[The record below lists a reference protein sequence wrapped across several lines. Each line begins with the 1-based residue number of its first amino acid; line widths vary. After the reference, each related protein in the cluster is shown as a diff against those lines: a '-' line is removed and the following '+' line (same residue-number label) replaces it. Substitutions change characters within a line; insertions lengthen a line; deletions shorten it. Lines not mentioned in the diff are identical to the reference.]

1 VLARTNGQ
9 LEILKA
15 GLDQAGVPLRSQG
28 VDGFLGRAS
37 IRDAIRPIATS
48 TQPAR
53 FAQWRRDLE
62 EASGLRHRAGSEA
75 RDNDPDTRAITLAR
89 ELGDRRALAEI
100 AAEYASLD
108 PMPQGRGFVMF
119 LRQSLGAET
128 APVAEDAVDVI
139 TFHRA
144 KGLEWPVVFVTG
156 LENGYVPISRATSRD
171 ALDEERRLL
180 YVALSRAEDELFC
193 SWAKSRTFGSR
204 VVTREPSPYIDA
216 IEEVRKRLGPTTAVD
231 GQAARAA
238 LAASRA
244 ALGRPGTPAS
254 F

>member
-9 LEILKA
+9 LEILKT

-37 IRDAIRPIATS
+37 IREAIRPIASS

-62 EASGLRHRAGSEA
+62 ETGGLRHKA
-75 RDNDPDTRAITLAR
+75 RSDERDDDPDVRAITLAR
-89 ELGDRRALAEI
+89 DLGDRRALAEM

-108 PMPQGRGFVMF
+108 PMPQGRGFVTF
-119 LRQSLGAET
+119 LRQSLGGEA

-144 KGLEWPVVFVTG
+144 KGLEWPVVYVSG
-156 LENGYVPISRATSRD
+156 LEDGYVPISRATSRE

-204 VVTREPSPYIDA
+204 VVQREPSPYIDA
-216 IEEVRKRLGPTTAVD
+216 IEAARRRLGPTAAVD
-231 GQAARAA
+231 GQAAREA

-244 ALGRPGTPAS
+244 TLGRSGTPS
-254 F
+254 